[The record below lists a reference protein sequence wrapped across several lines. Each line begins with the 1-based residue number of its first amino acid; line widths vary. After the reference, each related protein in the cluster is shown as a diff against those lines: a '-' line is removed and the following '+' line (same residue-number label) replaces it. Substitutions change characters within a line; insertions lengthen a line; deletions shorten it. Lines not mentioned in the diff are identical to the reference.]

1 MADKAYKCK
10 DCGKEKI
17 VKDTNSAPDC
27 CGHEMQ
33 QIPMDL
39 CGKAHSAET
48 ARFNQPDDA
57 CDDGVR

>member
-27 CGHEMQ
+27 CGHEMKE
-33 QIPMDL
+33 IPMDL
-39 CGKAHSAET
+39 CTKAHSAENRSST
-48 ARFNQPDDA
+48 NWTNM
-57 CDDGVR
+57 